1 MRKYAMEIA
10 QFAGKRSRECYD
22 VLACAVEVARSHMPR
37 ESQMNEICQEAGRLC
52 EKEEK
57 AVYQAISRAVKDI
70 WEYGNIPNLEKVIC
84 YSLCVK
90 PSPKEL
96 VTSLAQ
102 AFWNR
107 EMESG
112 SALRFQV
119 LEAGL
124 PPQYGIWGTTISGD
138 DGCVVVAPFTSNREK
153 AEEIVS
159 SLNQSHMT
167 AVVFRD
173 QLINGH
179 LLDKFEK

>member
-22 VLACAVEVARSHMPR
+22 VLACAVEVARYHMPR
-37 ESQMNEICQEAGRLC
+37 ESQMKEICEEAGRLC
-52 EKEEK
+52 AKEET
-57 AVYQAISRAVKDI
+57 AVYQAICRAVNDI
-70 WEYGNIPNLEKVIC
+70 WEYGNIPNLEKAIC

-96 VTSLAQ
+96 VTSLAH

-107 EMESG
+107 EMETG
-112 SALRFQV
+112 SVLRFET

-138 DGCVVVAPFTSNREK
+138 EGCVVVAPFTHRREK
-153 AEEIVS
+153 AERIVAC
-159 SLNQSHMT
+159 LNRAHMT
-167 AVVFRD
+167 AAAFRE
-173 QLINGH
+173 QLLNGQ
-179 LLDKFEK
+179 LLNEFGK

>member
-10 QFAGKRSRECYD
+10 QFAGKRSRDCYD
-22 VLACAVEVARSHMPR
+22 VLACAVEVAQSYMPR
-37 ESQMNEICQEAGRLC
+37 ESQMSEICRETGKLC
-52 EKEEK
+52 DKDEK
-57 AVYQAISRAVKDI
+57 AVYQAICRAAKDI
-70 WEYGNIPNLEKVIC
+70 WEYGNIPNLEKAIC

-112 SALRFQV
+112 GELRFQV
-119 LEAGL
+119 LEAGF
-124 PPQYGIWGTTISGD
+124 PTRYGIWGTTISGE
-138 DGCVVVAPFTSNREK
+138 DGCVVVAPFTSNRKK
-153 AEEIVS
+153 AEKIVL
-159 SLNQSHMT
+159 SLNQTHMS
-167 AVVFRD
+167 AAVFRE
-173 QLINGH
+173 QLLNGQ